1 MLKPII
7 YVRGAWVKWH
17 VLAYLGMQKRKRW
30 RHLAVTDE
38 VALGYWENLYRIKR
52 RP

>member
-1 MLKPII
+1 MIKPTI
-7 YVRGAWVKWH
+7 YLRGAWVKWH
-17 VLAYLGMQKRKRW
+17 VLGYLGVRKRKRL

-38 VALGYWENLYRIKR
+38 AALEYWVNLYRLNH

>member
-1 MLKPII
+1 MNKLFILL
-7 YVRGAWVKWH
+7 RGAWVKWH
-17 VLAYLGMQKRKRW
+17 VLAYLGMQKRKRL

-38 VALGYWENLYRIKR
+38 VALRYWENLYRLKR

>member
-1 MLKPII
+1 MTKPAV
-7 YVRGAWVKWH
+7 YLRGAWVKWH
-17 VLAYLGMQKRKRW
+17 VLAYLGVRKRKRL

-38 VALGYWENLYRIKR
+38 AALEYWENLYRLNS